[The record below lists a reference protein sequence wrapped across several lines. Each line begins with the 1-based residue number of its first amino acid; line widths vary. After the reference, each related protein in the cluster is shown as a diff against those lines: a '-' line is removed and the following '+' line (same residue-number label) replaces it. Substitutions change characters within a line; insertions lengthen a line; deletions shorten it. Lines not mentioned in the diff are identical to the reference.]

1 MNKRLKQ
8 VTLHGRIILS
18 GEIHAASGI
27 RIGGRPTGVEI
38 GGVDN
43 IVLRNP
49 VDGRPYIPGSSLKG
63 KMRSLYERAQ
73 GAVQNTD
80 IGEYVMI
87 HSCKKDPIAYET
99 CPICHIYGLPGEG
112 EAKADSPTPLIVR
125 DVPLDLATV
134 QGASNYTEVK
144 WEAAIDR
151 VTSAANPRQMERV
164 PAGAVFKPLGLVFN
178 IYTQADL
185 ARWPHVVTALQL
197 LEDDYLGGLGSR
209 GSGQVNF
216 KRLEVTCK
224 ALDGARERYV
234 TTGTKTF
241 DDLAGL
247 VTALAD
253 TSSAGLMAWLTDK
266 IPIRPVA
273 APLESEQLDSE
284 IGVAGDEEG

>member
-1 MNKRLKQ
+1 
-8 VTLHGRIILS
+8 
-18 GEIHAASGI
+18 
-27 RIGGRPTGVEI
+27 
-38 GGVDN
+38 
-43 IVLRNP
+43 
-49 VDGRPYIPGSSLKG
+49 
-63 KMRSLYERAQ
+63 
-73 GAVQNTD
+73 
-80 IGEYVMI
+80 
-87 HSCKKDPIAYET
+87 
-99 CPICHIYGLPGEG
+99 
-112 EAKADSPTPLIVR
+112 
-125 DVPLDLATV
+125 
-134 QGASNYTEVK
+134 
-144 WEAAIDR
+144 
-151 VTSAANPRQMERV
+151 MERV

-273 APLESEQLDSE
+273 APLESEQLESE